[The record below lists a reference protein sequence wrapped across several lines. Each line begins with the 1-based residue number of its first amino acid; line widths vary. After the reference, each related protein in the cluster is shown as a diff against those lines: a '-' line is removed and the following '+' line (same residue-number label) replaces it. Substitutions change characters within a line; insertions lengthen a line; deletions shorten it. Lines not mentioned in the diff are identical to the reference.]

1 MSDFTGMFSQIL
13 WLIVIDV
20 VFLAICGGFVAL
32 LAYARRPAFAV
43 LKRNFVG
50 YFSNPTGYVFLLLF
64 VFLTSAFAFCVHKFF
79 ANNLANLD
87 QLNSVIP
94 YIMLGFIPTI
104 TMSIW
109 AEERRQGT
117 DELLLTLPAGDFD
130 IVVGKY
136 LAAAAIF
143 TVSLLFSQL
152 SSYAVLVSLTFG
164 EVDSGLLFATYLGYW
179 FMGLAMLSVGMIASF
194 LTNNLTVGFVLGAL
208 FNVPLVF
215 AKTADLVIAKANVSS
230 MVSRWSLA
238 SQFDDFGRGVI
249 SLASATYFILV
260 AVIGVYLSIVLIGRR
275 HWFNSSEGQSKWRVL
290 GYSLVSLVTAFAIL
304 ALLLYAWSGND
315 ALGTSDAFARF
326 GFAAV
331 LAVLAGLAIGLTSV
345 SLVSVIIGFTNPEWI
360 RRNMFDQ
367 YVVRAMSLIG
377 IVFGLTYT
385 LANYDYARLDMTQS
399 DVSSLSPETIKLVK
413 TLNNQYPIVIDAYIG
428 AQLPE
433 RYTKTEY
440 DLRSLLKEFKSLA
453 GAGIQVNIYD
463 NLDRSSEEAREAE
476 SQYNIA
482 PRRIQYLS
490 KGAIRDEQVILGVGF
505 RCGLEK
511 VSVPFLD
518 YGIPVEYELVRSLTT
533 VAKAEREHRKKVFVV
548 NTDAQMTGGFTMAM
562 MQPQQ
567 IPEQQIVAELK
578 KQYVVEQLDLTEPL
592 DLAKVRKG
600 DVILAVQPSS
610 LGPQQLSNLVD
621 AVKKGVPTA
630 IFEDPATYFMAFVP
644 GTMQPKRP
652 PGGMFGGGAPQ
663 PKGDIHLLWKA
674 IGISALGADSTSAL
688 SSFGSSPIDCVWQ
701 NYQPYKSLQLEQ
713 LGPDFVFI
721 RNEQP
726 ASSDAKPAYNPE
738 QPVVSNIAEML
749 FPVPGGVIR
758 ASDASG
764 FDFTELIRTGDREA
778 GRWTAADVEANRMDP
793 KADDSK
799 RGEPTGKQYVIA
811 MEIKGKSGSRDDKK
825 QDEKDDK
832 EDAAKEG
839 EEKAEKD
846 KAKKGGAKS
855 NDEAKSDDNDD
866 QKKTDNSFVP
876 GPIHVVYTADI
887 DCLASVFVEL
897 RSNPNN
903 EMMGDVKFNF
913 ENVSYVLNTID
924 YLAGDER
931 FLAIRTRKFSHPT
944 LRAVEMQTEDAS
956 AETQEEIRRFMA
968 ELKEKSEAIDKERD
982 EAIKKVRDELEKAQK
997 GNDYNKI
1004 QSLIQQV
1011 TFQEEQRKRKADSEK
1026 KDLERRIQQNI
1037 NEIERRNEQEVQ
1049 RIQNTF
1055 KAWALLLPL
1064 LPPLLLGLVVFARR
1078 RVKEREGISKERMR

>member
-1 MSDFTGMFSQIL
+1 MLGQIL
-13 WLIVIDV
+13 WLVVIDA
-20 VFLAICGGFVAL
+20 VFLAVLFAAVVLPLAQWGRVAL
-32 LAYARRPAFAV
+32 AV
-43 LKRNFVG
+43 LKRNFIG

-79 ANNLANLD
+79 SSNLANLD
-87 QLNSVIP
+87 QLNSVVP
-94 YIMLGFIPTI
+94 YLMLGFIPTI

-143 TVSLLFSQL
+143 TVSLIFSQL
-152 SSYAVLVSLTFG
+152 SSYAVLVSLTLG
-164 EVDSGLLFATYLGYW
+164 EVDSGLLFTTYLGYW
-179 FMGLAMLSVGMIASF
+179 FMGLAMLSVGMVASF

-215 AKTADLVIAKANVSS
+215 AKTADMVVAKASIAS
-230 MVSRWSLA
+230 MVSRWSVA
-238 SQFDDFGRGVI
+238 AQFDDFGRGVI
-249 SLASATYFILV
+249 SLASSAYFILI
-260 AVIGVYLSIVLIGRR
+260 AVIGIYLSIVLIGRR

-290 GYSLVSLVTAFAIL
+290 GYSLVSLVSAFSIL

-331 LAVLAGLAIGLTSV
+331 VAILAGLAIGLTSV
-345 SLVSVIIGFTNPEWI
+345 SLISVIIGFQNPQWI

-377 IVFGLTYT
+377 LVFGLTYT
-385 LANYDYARLDMTQS
+385 LANYDYVRLDMTKG

-413 TLNNQYPIVIDAYIG
+413 NLDNQYPIVIDAYIG

-433 RYTKTEY
+433 RYAKTEY
-440 DLRSLLKEFKSLA
+440 NLRSLLKEFERLA
-453 GAGIQVNIYD
+453 ATGIQVNIYE

-476 SQYNIA
+476 TQYGIT
-482 PRRIQYLS
+482 PKRIQYLA

-548 NTDAQMTGGFTMAM
+548 NTDAQMTGGFSMAM

-567 IPEQQIVAELK
+567 IPEQPIIGELK

-592 DLAKVRKG
+592 DLSKVRKG
-600 DVILAVQPSS
+600 DVLLAVQPSS

-630 IFEDPATYFMAFVP
+630 IFEDPATYFMQFVP
-644 GTMQPKRP
+644 GTMEPKRP
-652 PGGMFGGGAPQ
+652 PGGMFGGQQPQ

-674 IGISALGADSTSAL
+674 IGVTALGADSSGAM
-688 SSFGSSPIDCVWQ
+688 SSFGPQPIDVVWQ
-701 NYQPYKSLQLEQ
+701 KYQPYKSLQLEQ

-721 RNEQP
+721 RNGQP
-726 ASSDAKPAYNPE
+726 AGSDAKPAFNPD
-738 QPVVSNIAEML
+738 QPAVATIEEIL

-764 FDFTELIRTGDREA
+764 FEFTELVRTGNRNA
-778 GRWTAADVEANRMDP
+778 GRWTAADVQATRMDP
-793 KADDSK
+793 TADDSK
-799 RGEPTGKQYVIA
+799 RGEPTNKQYVIA
-811 MEIKGKSGSRDDKK
+811 AEIKGKSASADDKDDDKNKDDKK
-825 QDEKDDK
+825 EEKKDEDKKTEKAKAEEGK
-832 EDAAKEG
+832 EDA
-839 EEKAEKD
+839 D
-846 KAKKGGAKS
+846 KS
-855 NDEAKSDDNDD
+855 KSDDKKEKETKKDD
-866 QKKTDNSFVP
+866 AFVP
-876 GPIHVVYTADI
+876 GPVHVIYTADI
-887 DCLASVFVEL
+887 DCLAPVFVEL
-897 RSNPNN
+897 RANPNN
-903 EMMGDVKFNF
+903 EMLGDVNFNF
-913 ENVSYVLNTID
+913 ENVSYVLNAID
-924 YLAGDER
+924 HLAGDDR

-944 LRAVEMQTEDAS
+944 LRAVEMQTEGAS
-956 AETQEEIRRFMA
+956 AKTQDEIRKFQA
-968 ELKEKSEAIDKERD
+968 ELKEKTEQIDKDRD

-1004 QSLIQQV
+1004 QTLMQQL
-1011 TFQEEQRKRKADSEK
+1011 TIDEEARKRKADNEK
-1026 KDLERRIQQNI
+1026 KNLTREITQSI
-1037 NEIERRNEQEVQ
+1037 NEIQRRNEQEVQ